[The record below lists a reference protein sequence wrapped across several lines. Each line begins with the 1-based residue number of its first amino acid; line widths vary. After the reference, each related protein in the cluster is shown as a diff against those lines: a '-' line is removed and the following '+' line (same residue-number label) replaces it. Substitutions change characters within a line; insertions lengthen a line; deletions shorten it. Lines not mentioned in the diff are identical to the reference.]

1 MAARK
6 SPLQERSAGCRMV
19 PFCLARSKSIGR
31 RACHAGRQRPLER
44 THAAR
49 QTRKF
54 PVFGDR
60 FPHKSAPGLPRKSTG
75 FGPFSA
81 LDFKGNA
88 GKWGLRR
95 FMVIWIKWESCANES
110 GFSCG
115 LEGASSSI
123 FPGSGGRCFV
133 LAKGAGSAVP
143 VVSVCCVIFLLRC
156 VFV

>member
-49 QTRKF
+49 QPREF

-60 FPHKSAPGLPRKSTG
+60 FPPSQPPDRSGNQRNCVA
-75 FGPFSA
+75 FSA
-81 LDFKGNA
+81 LDFNRNA
-88 GKWGLRR
+88 GKWGLRCFR
-95 FMVIWIKWESCANES
+95 VVWIKWESCANES

-143 VVSVCCVIFLLRC
+143 VVSVCCVIFLVRC